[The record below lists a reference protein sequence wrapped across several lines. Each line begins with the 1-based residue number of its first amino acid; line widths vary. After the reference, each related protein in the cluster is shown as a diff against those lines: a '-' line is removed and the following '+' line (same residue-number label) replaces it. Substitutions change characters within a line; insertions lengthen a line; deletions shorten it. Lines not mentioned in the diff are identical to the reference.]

1 MDNMTFYRKS
11 FGGMYKASI
20 KGVYRSSTDIIS
32 DECMGD
38 WMNDSFTGLY
48 AVMEKFQND
57 PFSISLVEAKK
68 VMDDLIEMKYKN
80 LEACQVE
87 HVTDSMKHWCLDN
100 YDVCMGNDDLLAR
113 IIPHGMDI
121 ISVVYEY
128 FNVLME
134 DDSCATAQEQ
144 IDQITSVSEHIMKVS
159 SEVYGFDAKWGAT
172 IDHIPKS
179 DFIEEAQKIA
189 VAEERENAAEKK
201 EYSGPNESKF

>member
-1 MDNMTFYRKS
+1 MNFQLFAPPPPMHHQPHGWEVPQMQMPAFNMDMQMPNLDSLFDFSAPQQQQEAKPACEIDEADNMDVLEFERQLFRGLYKS
-11 FGGMYKASI
+11 SV
-20 KGVYRSSTDIIS
+20 KGFYRSSIDIIS

-68 VMDDLIEMKYKN
+68 VMDDLIDMKYKN

-144 IDQITSVSEHIMKVS
+144 ID
-159 SEVYGFDAKWGAT
+159 
-172 IDHIPKS
+172 
-179 DFIEEAQKIA
+179 
-189 VAEERENAAEKK
+189 
-201 EYSGPNESKF
+201 